1 MLKESGWDER
11 IENTILGSK
20 EVCPPTVTTNT
31 PIVDESVELIV
42 DKTNENKYTQVDVII
57 E

>member
-1 MLKESGWDER
+1 MR
-11 IENTILGSK
+11 
-20 EVCPPTVTTNT
+20 PPTVTTNT